1 MTDLKCFFMWLLVGI
16 AGYFLGNFF
25 IGAPLTFVFNPE
37 QRDNPDSENIYGKI
51 GGLIG
56 FIIALFIYLN

>member
-1 MTDLKCFFMWLLVGI
+1 MWFLVGI
-16 AGYFLGNFF
+16 LGYFLGNFF

-51 GGLIG
+51 GGFIG
-56 FIIALFIYLN
+56 SIIAISIYLY